1 LCNPLNKAKFER
13 LCRMLALKR
22 GAHVVDI
29 ACGKGEFLVRLAELY
44 EISGVG
50 VDISPYCVR
59 DCKEKHRKR
68 VPNSDIKF
76 LEMDGAEYKPKSY
89 ESFDLVMCIGA
100 SWVYGGYRGTIRSLK
115 KMAKPNGLIVVGEAF
130 WLKDPSEE
138 YLKATGTKK
147 EEFGTHQSNVNVG
160 EGEGLTC
167 IYTLLSDLDDWDHYE
182 SLKWWNV
189 ADYVRTNLDDK
200 DVPELLERTKR
211 EKDIYLRWERGT
223 LGWGIYIFRKS
234 NRRH

>member
-1 LCNPLNKAKFER
+1 
-13 LCRMLALKR
+13 MLALKR
-22 GAHVVDI
+22 GAHILDI

-59 DCKEKHRKR
+59 DCKEKHRNR

-89 ESFDLVMCIGA
+89 ESFDLAMCIGA

-138 YLKATGTKK
+138 YLKATGTKR

-200 DVPELLERTKR
+200 DAPELLERTKR
-211 EKDIYLRWERGT
+211 EKDIYLGWERET

-234 NRRH
+234 NRRR

>member
-59 DCKEKHRKR
+59 DCREKYRKR

-115 KMAKPNGLIVVGEAF
+115 KMVKPNGLIVVGEAF

-160 EGEGLTC
+160 EEEGLTC

-200 DVPELLERTKR
+200 DAPELLERTKR
-211 EKDIYLRWERGT
+211 EKDIYLRWERET

>member
-1 LCNPLNKAKFER
+1 
-13 LCRMLALKR
+13 MLALKR

-59 DCKEKHRKR
+59 DCKEKHRNR

-200 DVPELLERTKR
+200 DAPELLERTKR
-211 EKDIYLRWERGT
+211 EKDIYLRWERET